1 MVPRFCILAA
11 LLCAAALVIPA
22 SSVVAGAEHFL
33 DYSEDNFKVVFISG
47 NLTAA
52 VTYGWPLVV
61 FQHSSALL
69 APNFEV
75 GVPLLYLF
83 NDTNPDGVFDQSEMV
98 YVSYLDA
105 HHNVTWTMSSV
116 EFGNETGPGEYA
128 QLRMNTSLSLFNDL
142 ENLTAQV
149 EDWANITFWF
159 RITENPV
166 VYTNMYGSYTV
177 MGKTDLKMNFTLEI
191 KKHINVSGIALEQ
204 LLKGGGSTYM
214 FQIKEDAGGGGTR
227 VTSVSSRDDETVSGL
242 NLTHKLNE
250 TSLGSQD
257 IDFSKADGVVQAHY
271 HYSSEPISLARGRMN
286 ATPMNSSYYTT
297 GTGLKLNIAY
307 SIDNETDAII
317 HDSSVGLDELGF
329 VSRVK
334 DWFKENLSWLLI
346 ISGSITAVVSISILV
361 TMLRKYRNNVPPNG
375 KG

>member
-1 MVPRFCILAA
+1 M
-11 LLCAAALVIPA
+11 LCAAALIIPA
-22 SSVVAGAEHFL
+22 SSIVSSAEHFL

-105 HHNVTWTMSSV
+105 HHNVTWTVSSV

-128 QLRMNTSLSLFNDL
+128 QFRMNASLSLFNDL

-191 KKHINVSGIALEQ
+191 KKHINVSGIALD
-204 LLKGGGSTYM
+204 LSLKGGGSTYM
-214 FQIKEDAGGGGTR
+214 FQIMEGAGGGGTR
-227 VTSVSSRDDETVSGL
+227 VTSVSSRDDETVHGL
-242 NLTHKLNE
+242 NFTHKLNA

-271 HYSSEPISLARGRMN
+271 HYSSEPISLAPGKMH

-297 GTGLKLNIAY
+297 GSGLKLNIAY
-307 SIDNETDAII
+307 SIDNETDTII
-317 HDSSVGLDELGF
+317 HDSSVGLDEHGF
-329 VSRVK
+329 VSKVK
-334 DWFKENLSWLLI
+334 DWFKENLPWLLI
-346 ISGSITAVVSISILV
+346 ISGSIIAVVSILILV

>member
-1 MVPRFCILAA
+1 M
-11 LLCAAALVIPA
+11 LCAAALVIPA
-22 SSVVAGAEHFL
+22 SSVVSGAEHFL

-52 VTYGWPLVV
+52 VTRGWPLVV

-105 HHNVTWTMSSV
+105 HHNVTWTVSSV
-116 EFGNETGPGEYA
+116 EFGNETMPGEYA
-128 QLRMNTSLSLFNDL
+128 QFRMNASLSLFNDL

-166 VYTNMYGSYTV
+166 VYTNLYGSYTV
-177 MGKTDLKMNFTLEI
+177 MGKTDLRMNFTLEI
-191 KKHINVSGIALEQ
+191 KKHINVSGIALD
-204 LLKGGGSTYM
+204 LSLKGGGSTYM
-214 FQIKEDAGGGGTR
+214 FQIMEDAGSGGTR
-227 VTSVSSRDDETVSGL
+227 VTSVSSRDDETVHGL
-242 NLTHKLNE
+242 NFTHKINS

-271 HYSSEPISLARGRMN
+271 HYSSEPISLAPGTMH

-297 GTGLKLNIAY
+297 GSGLKLNIAY
-307 SIDNETDAII
+307 SIDNETDTII
-317 HDSSVGLDELGF
+317 HDSSLGLDELGF
-329 VSRVK
+329 VSKVK
-334 DWFKENLSWLLI
+334 DWFKENLPWLLI
-346 ISGSITAVVSISILV
+346 ISGSIVAVVSISILV
-361 TMLRKYRNNVPPNG
+361 TMLKNRNKVPPASG
-375 KG
+375 G